1 MRDAFKAMKEE
12 SQERRAKN
20 RDQSPRHLEQEY
32 IPYVSKN
39 DGAHLIVG
47 NEDNLVDFW
56 PGTGKWIARKGGKG
70 RGVHNLIKFIKES
83 NNAYT
88 K

>member
-1 MRDAFKAMKEE
+1 MKEEFKAMKEE
-12 SQERRAKN
+12 SQERRAKY
-20 RDQSPRHLEQEY
+20 RDQSPGMLENEY
-32 IPYVSKN
+32 IPYISKN
-39 DGAHLIVG
+39 GGVHLIVG

-56 PGTGKWIARKGGKG
+56 PGTGKWISRKGGKG